1 MGIQKPTSMQKNTSN
16 CAIKS
21 SYHMCQQWANLQNDI
36 VEIYRSNEHIMKPHL
51 HMHVRYKN
59 ITNFWVFNG
68 HKYYLHLFN
77 L

>member
-1 MGIQKPTSMQKNTSN
+1 
-16 CAIKS
+16 
-21 SYHMCQQWANLQNDI
+21 MCQQWANLQNDI